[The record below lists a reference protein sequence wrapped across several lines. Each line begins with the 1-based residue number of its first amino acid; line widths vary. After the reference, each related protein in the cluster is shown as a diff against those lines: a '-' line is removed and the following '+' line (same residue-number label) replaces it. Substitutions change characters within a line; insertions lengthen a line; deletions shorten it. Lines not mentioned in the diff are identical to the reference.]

1 MRKLTLTAL
10 SLALLLALALAA
22 GLAQAGS
29 SATYAINWQVLAGGG
44 GPAASTAGGVSL
56 DGTFG
61 QPVIGPS
68 AGGAVTLGA
77 GYWHA
82 SAAAPVYLPIILR
95 AP

>member
-1 MRKLTLTAL
+1 MQRLTLIAL
-10 SLALLLALALAA
+10 TLALLLALALAA

-44 GPAASTAGGVSL
+44 GPVASTAGGVSL
-56 DGTFG
+56 NGTLG

-82 SAAAPVYLPIILR
+82 GAASPVYLPIILR